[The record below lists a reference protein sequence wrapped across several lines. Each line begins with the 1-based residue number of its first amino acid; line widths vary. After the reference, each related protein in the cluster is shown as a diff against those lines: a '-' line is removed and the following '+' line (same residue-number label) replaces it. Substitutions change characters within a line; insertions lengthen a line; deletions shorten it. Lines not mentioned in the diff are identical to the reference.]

1 MRLLMSLFA
10 MELSPTGTGYRTK
23 TRFARFYNLPELMQ
37 MFREVADIQTADM
50 LNLPVPEVERETVV
64 LKPSPIQQMM
74 VARLGERAEAIHA
87 GSMRPTQDNMLLI
100 TNEGRKLALDQRL
113 IDPDLP
119 SSDTGKIAACAENV
133 YRIWADTA
141 EQRATQ
147 LIFCDLSTPSDKK
160 GEFSVYDELK
170 QSLLS
175 MGIPP
180 EEVVFI
186 HSAKTEVKR
195 QELFAQVNA
204 GRVRVLIGSTAK
216 MGAGMNVQRLLIAE
230 HHLDCPWRPSD
241 LQQREGRIIRQGNSN
256 PKVKIFTY
264 VTEGTFDAYLYQ
276 MVESKQRFIGQI
288 MTSKSPVRSCEDVDE
303 TALSYAEIKALS
315 AGDDRVRE
323 KMELDTEV
331 ARLRL
336 LKSSFLSQK
345 YALETKITKS
355 LPQTISRLKG
365 QITAYGRDIGLAEAH
380 STPDETGF
388 YGPVT
393 VKGRS
398 YSGKKEAGQAL
409 VDALC
414 GQFDLELEQIGTY
427 RGFAIKARKSVFGML
442 ETFLAG
448 AMEHEITL
456 GSSVYGN
463 FQRLDHVIERLPE
476 EQTKATQELEAA
488 QRQLEFARQEVTKEF
503 PQEEEL
509 QTKQARLQALNIEL
523 SLDQPD
529 TSTVSAEE
537 TVHGL
542 ECEEIKRIVPPTR

>member
-1 MRLLMSLFA
+1 
-10 MELSPTGTGYRTK
+10 
-23 TRFARFYNLPELMQ
+23 
-37 MFREVADIQTADM
+37 
-50 LNLPVPEVERETVV
+50 
-64 LKPSPIQQMM
+64 
-74 VARLGERAEAIHA
+74 
-87 GSMRPTQDNMLLI
+87 
-100 TNEGRKLALDQRL
+100 
-113 IDPDLP
+113 
-119 SSDTGKIAACAENV
+119 
-133 YRIWADTA
+133 
-141 EQRATQ
+141 
-147 LIFCDLSTPSDKK
+147 
-160 GEFSVYDELK
+160 
-170 QSLLS
+170 
-175 MGIPP
+175 
-180 EEVVFI
+180 
-186 HSAKTEVKR
+186 
-195 QELFAQVNA
+195 
-204 GRVRVLIGSTAK
+204 
-216 MGAGMNVQRLLIAE
+216 
-230 HHLDCPWRPSD
+230 
-241 LQQREGRIIRQGNSN
+241 
-256 PKVKIFTY
+256 
-264 VTEGTFDAYLYQ
+264 

-323 KMELDTEV
+323 KMELDPEV

-463 FQRLDHVIERLPE
+463 FQRLDHVIDVCPRNRRRPHRSWRPHNASWSLPGKRLP
-476 EQTKATQELEAA
+476 KS
-488 QRQLEFARQEVTKEF
+488 F
-503 PQEEEL
+503 PRR
-509 QTKQARLQALNIEL
+509 KNFRP
-523 SLDQPD
+523 SRP
-529 TSTVSAEE
+529 
-537 TVHGL
+537 G
-542 ECEEIKRIVPPTR
+542 CKR

>member
-1 MRLLMSLFA
+1 
-10 MELSPTGTGYRTK
+10 
-23 TRFARFYNLPELMQ
+23 
-37 MFREVADIQTADM
+37 
-50 LNLPVPEVERETVV
+50 
-64 LKPSPIQQMM
+64 
-74 VARLGERAEAIHA
+74 
-87 GSMRPTQDNMLLI
+87 
-100 TNEGRKLALDQRL
+100 
-113 IDPDLP
+113 
-119 SSDTGKIAACAENV
+119 
-133 YRIWADTA
+133 
-141 EQRATQ
+141 
-147 LIFCDLSTPSDKK
+147 
-160 GEFSVYDELK
+160 
-170 QSLLS
+170 
-175 MGIPP
+175 
-180 EEVVFI
+180 
-186 HSAKTEVKR
+186 
-195 QELFAQVNA
+195 
-204 GRVRVLIGSTAK
+204 
-216 MGAGMNVQRLLIAE
+216 
-230 HHLDCPWRPSD
+230 
-241 LQQREGRIIRQGNSN
+241 
-256 PKVKIFTY
+256 
-264 VTEGTFDAYLYQ
+264 

-380 STPDETGF
+380 STPDETGC